1 MTRIPK
7 LLHYTFGLAKDFGG
21 KPWSLLHHTCLTSA
35 VQRIKPDQVRFYY
48 EYEPTGPW
56 WQLSRKLVTP
66 IQIKAPREVHGRPLL
81 HVAHRADVVRLQKLV
96 EFGGIYLD
104 ADVLVQ
110 HSFDDLLNESAVL
123 GREGIEDDTRMANAV
138 ILAEPN
144 APFLVRWLDHYR
156 SFRSTG
162 RDEYWNE
169 HSVKLPAQLAQEFP
183 SEIHVLPPTAF
194 FWPLWTPEHI
204 KWIFDSN
211 KPIGLDG
218 VYANHL
224 WESEAWSYIKQ
235 ATAGSVRSRDTNFN
249 CWARPLLE
257 NVPDDYGSASVS
269 DRVKQ
274 ARWST
279 LHRAKRLIS
288 LLTTGRR
295 R

>member
-21 KPWSLLHHTCLTSA
+21 KPWSLLHHVCLRSA
-35 VQRIKPDQVRFYY
+35 IERLKPDQVNFYY
-48 EYEPTGPW
+48 EYEPSGPW
-56 WQLSRKLVTP
+56 WELSRKFVTP
-66 IQIKAPREVHGRPLL
+66 IQIEAPHAIHGRPLM
-81 HVAHRADVVRLQKLV
+81 HVAHRADIVRLQKLV

-110 HSFDDLLNESAVL
+110 RSFDDLLGASTVL
-123 GREGIEDDTRMANAV
+123 GREGIEDNTRMANAV

-144 APFLVRWLDHYR
+144 APFLVRWLDQYH

-183 SEIHVLPPTAF
+183 DEIHVLPPTAF

-204 KWIFDSN
+204 KWIFDSTE
-211 KPIGLDG
+211 PIALEG

-235 ATAGSVRSRDTNFN
+235 ATAGSIRSRDTNFSR
-249 CWARPLLE
+249 WAGPFLE
-257 NVPDDYGSASVS
+257 GVPDDYGAASLS
-269 DRVKQ
+269 DHVKQ
-274 ARWST
+274 AQWST
-279 LHRAKRLIS
+279 LHKAKRLLS
-288 LLTTGRR
+288 KLGASPKR
-295 R
+295 